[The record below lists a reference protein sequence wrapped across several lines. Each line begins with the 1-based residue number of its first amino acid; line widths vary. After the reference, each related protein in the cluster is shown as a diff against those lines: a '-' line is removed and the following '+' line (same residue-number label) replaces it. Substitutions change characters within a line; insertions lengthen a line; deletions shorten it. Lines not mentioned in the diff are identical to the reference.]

1 MNLIGVNAYIQQ
13 IIEGSIIALA
23 VAVDITVKHRKSG
36 RVIIVKEKEKVIS
49 G

>member
-23 VAVDITVKHRKSG
+23 VAVDITVKFRKSG
-36 RVIIVKEKEKVIS
+36 RVIIVKEKEKS
-49 G
+49 N